1 MARNQWQGLVVLVTG
16 VCGTV
21 GSELLRQLSDLKCA
35 RIIGIDNNETELF
48 FLGQRYASRANI
60 DLFLGDLRDSE
71 ALARLFRGVD
81 VVLHAAALKHVVLCE
96 QSPREAVAT
105 NIQGIMNV
113 IDAAEANGVK
123 RLLFTS
129 SDKAVNPTNVMGT
142 TKLMGE
148 RLITAAHAHR
158 AGPQATIFASTRFG
172 NVLGSR
178 GSVVPL
184 FRRQIAQGGPV
195 TLTDPDMT
203 RFIMTLKEAVRLVMD
218 SVFLARGGEVFV
230 TKMPVARIADLAS
243 VMIELCASR
252 YGRNPSDIT
261 VTTIGTKPGEK
272 MYEELLSEE
281 EIRRTM
287 ELRRYF
293 AVLPAF
299 KSVYQQIEYRYD
311 DVVSDRVE
319 NPYNSRLEK
328 AMTRDEIRAHVVEHG
343 ILEEAGECAS

>member
-1 MARNQWQGLVVLVTG
+1 MRDKSWEGLTVLVTG
-16 VCGTV
+16 ACGTV
-21 GSELLRQLSDLKCA
+21 GSELLRQLSDLHCA

-48 FLGQRYASRANI
+48 FLGQRFGAHPNI
-60 DLFLGDLRDSE
+60 HLFLGDLRDSE
-71 ALARLFRGVD
+71 ALIRLFRGVD

-113 IDAAEANGVK
+113 IDAAEKNSVK

-158 AGPQATIFASTRFG
+158 SGAHGTIFASTRFG

-184 FRRQIAQGGPV
+184 FQRQIAQGGPV
-195 TLTDPDMT
+195 TLTDPSMT
-203 RFIMTLKEAVRLVMD
+203 RFIMTLREAVSLVMA

-230 TKMPVARIADLAS
+230 TKMPVVRIADLAS
-243 VMIELCASR
+243 VMVDVLAPR
-252 YGRNPSDIT
+252 YGRMASDFPIK
-261 VTTIGTKPGEK
+261 TIGAKPGEK

-281 EIRRTM
+281 EIRRTI
-287 ELRRYF
+287 ELRDYF

-299 KSVYQQIEYRYD
+299 KSVYQQIDYHYD
-311 DVVSDRVE
+311 DVVSDRIE
-319 NPYNSRLEK
+319 TPYNSRLETS
-328 AMTRDEIRAHVVEHG
+328 MTRDEIRAYLVEHG
-343 ILEEAGECAS
+343 ILDGDGGCAS